1 MNCECY
7 MLWYPVPNQNECRLD
22 ARPSDKELSS
32 VAALYSQGV
41 PIIPKCIYPIDPQV
55 KFHSEL
61 RTLDSHME
69 SITLKELILP
79 ASYACTEP
87 REMKPH
93 THTHTHIYIYIYRER
108 ES

>member
-1 MNCECY
+1 M
-7 MLWYPVPNQNECRLD
+7 
-22 ARPSDKELSS
+22 
-32 VAALYSQGV
+32 AALYSQGV

-93 THTHTHIYIYIYRER
+93 THTHTHIYIYIYIERER
-108 ES
+108 AKIQRYHCRRPGIVFLLFGHSLQFVG